1 MRKKLMERLLK
12 LRRLLREEMRK
23 WQNEN
28 KNKFKKKKDS
38 KN

>member
-28 KNKFKKKKDS
+28 KNKFKKKDS